1 MAVHQRRRLQSQAE
15 AALSA
20 AESEKRDAWQ
30 AIDRVT
36 AELDRT
42 RERADR
48 AEYELG
54 ALKIPSRTSDET
66 QELLKARQ
74 TRAEFIVNTIS
85 LLSFDIN
92 TLNLRKCSFAVGL

>member
-1 MAVHQRRRLQSQAE
+1 MAVDQRRRLQSQAE

-20 AESEKRDAWQ
+20 AESEKREAWQ

-48 AEYELG
+48 AEYELA

-66 QELLKARQ
+66 QEILKVSTSLSAFLAR
-74 TRAEFIVNTIS
+74 
-85 LLSFDIN
+85 
-92 TLNLRKCSFAVGL
+92 